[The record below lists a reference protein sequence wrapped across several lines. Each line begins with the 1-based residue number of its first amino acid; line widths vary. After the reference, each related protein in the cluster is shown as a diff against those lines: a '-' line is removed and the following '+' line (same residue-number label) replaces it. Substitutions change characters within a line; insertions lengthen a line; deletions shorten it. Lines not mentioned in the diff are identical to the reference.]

1 MGFVSVFK
9 ISGSL
14 HAFGVPIAIFYA
26 RTTNGEQVKQ
36 KERFPASLQFGPY
49 WLKMGV
55 RARQDDAQVPEWQL
69 SNRCRA
75 IRRPESPNRT
85 FAPP

>member
-1 MGFVSVFK
+1 MGFVSVFR

-36 KERFPASLQFGPY
+36 K
-49 WLKMGV
+49 
-55 RARQDDAQVPEWQL
+55 
-69 SNRCRA
+69 
-75 IRRPESPNRT
+75 
-85 FAPP
+85 